1 MKIGGLMLLALAAMA
16 GQASA
21 AVSVLGGGPGNGCYM
36 AARFNLDPAT
46 GILACNQALLAPLSR
61 LDRAGTHVNRGV
73 MEAAMGREDKALEDF
88 NQAVLENP
96 HLGDGYLNRG
106 AMLVNQKRYAEARAD
121 IEHGIGLGPSM
132 PEIGYYDLG
141 VVEQA
146 MGHYDRARTDFL
158 QALTVAPYFQ
168 PAVHALE
175 DFTTAPLQA
184 ELPA

>member
-1 MKIGGLMLLALAAMA
+1 MKIGGLMLLALAVMA

-21 AVSVLGGGPGNGCYM
+21 AVSVLGGGPGNECYM
-36 AARFNLDPAT
+36 AARFNFDPPT
-46 GILACNQALLAPLSR
+46 GISACTQALLKPLSR

-121 IEHGIGLGPSM
+121 IERGIALGPSM

-146 MGHYDRARTDFL
+146 MGHYDRARADFL

-175 DFTTAPLQA
+175 NFTTVPLQA